1 MSETL
6 QSASAPMPAG
16 IITFLFTDV
25 EGSTRLW
32 ELQPAAMRE
41 AMARHD
47 GVIEA
52 TVAHSSG
59 RVVRPRGE
67 GDSRFAVFAR
77 ATDAVAAARDIQQA
91 LAAEPWPTP
100 RPLRVR
106 MALHTG
112 ETDLRAG
119 DYYGSDVN
127 RCARLRAIAYG
138 GQTLLSQSTHDL
150 VRDALPEEVA
160 VRDLG
165 EHRLKDLQRAEH
177 VYQLDVIGQSADFP
191 PLHSVDAFP
200 NNLPVQLTSFVGR
213 VRELSEVKQWL
224 DTTHLLTLTGPGGTG
239 KTRLSLQVAAEVLD
253 GYGDGAW
260 LVELAPLS
268 DPALLTQT
276 VAAALGVREQPG
288 RPILDMLTDYLR
300 SKNLLL
306 ILDNCEH
313 LIEACAQ
320 LADTLLRTC
329 PHLRI
334 LTSSRE
340 SLGIAGET
348 SYRVP
353 SLSVP
358 HWRQANAYEVILE
371 NDCVRLFVDRAL
383 AVQNRF
389 RLTEKNADAVAQIC
403 SRLDGIP
410 LAIELAAARVKVFS
424 PEQIAARLDD
434 RFRLLTGGS
443 RTALPRQ
450 QTLRALIDWSYDML
464 PKAEQVLLRRLSVFA
479 GGWTFE
485 AAEGVCGGDDDVLDS
500 LTHLVDKSLVTVDEQ
515 DQGARYRLLETIR
528 QYARDKLL
536 ESGESAA
543 LRDRHLDFFVGF
555 AEEAEPKLMS
565 PEDLKWTIRL
575 EPEHEN
581 IRAALEWGLDNHPDL
596 ALRLSGALG
605 VFWNQKG
612 FAGEGR
618 GWLEAVLGRVESLP
632 AAEGELARSRLEAR
646 GRALAGIAFELTALG
661 DMTGARRY
669 AEEGARI
676 LRELGDRRRL
686 AFALL
691 IVSLS
696 ARHLNDPVAALAAGR
711 ESVALLRALRDK
723 WGLANVLGS
732 FATVVASA
740 GHDFGTARSYLD
752 ESIRLFDE
760 VGAKRASASPLYGY
774 GLTAYLQGDYERAR
788 AAYQE
793 CLSVSIE
800 NGIRPRANMARSG
813 MADVAWQQRK
823 YQEALKL
830 YREAIAEWQ
839 QMGNPGGIARC
850 LECIAFVFI
859 DQARTEPQADRPVP
873 SRRAARILGAAEA
886 LREQVNS
893 PMTPFEQPEYDR
905 EVASLREEL
914 DETSLASAWAEGR
927 ALTMGQ
933 VIAQV
938 FDKDD

>member
-6 QSASAPMPAG
+6 QSASAPLPAG

-25 EGSTRLW
+25 EGSTHLW
-32 ELQPAAMRE
+32 ELHPAAMRE

-47 GVIEA
+47 GVIEES
-52 TVAHSSG
+52 VAHSSG

-77 ATDAVAAARDIQQA
+77 ATDAAAAARDIQQT

-100 RPLRVR
+100 LPLRVR

-112 ETDLRAG
+112 EADLRAG

-150 VRDALPEEVA
+150 IRDALPEKVA
-160 VRDLG
+160 VQDLG
-165 EHRLKDLQRAEH
+165 EHRLKDLLRAEH
-177 VYQLDVIGQSADFP
+177 VYQLDVMGQSADFP

-213 VRELSEVKQWL
+213 VHELSEVKRSL

-253 GYGDGAW
+253 AFGDGAW

-288 RPILDMLTDYLR
+288 RPISDTLSDYLR
-300 SKNLLL
+300 AKNLLL

-320 LADTLLRTC
+320 LANTLLRTC

-358 HWRQANAYEVILE
+358 DWRQANAYEVILE
-371 NDCVRLFVDRAL
+371 NDCVRLFVDRAV
-383 AVQNRF
+383 AAQNRF
-389 RLTEKNADAVAQIC
+389 RLTEKNAGAIAQIC

-485 AAEGVCGGDDDVLDS
+485 AAEGVCEGIEDGETRGGGDQQKEPVAASHIPRGPIASDDVLDS
-500 LTHLVDKSLVTVDEQ
+500 LTHLVDKSLVAADEQ
-515 DQGARYRLLETIR
+515 GQDVRYRLLETIR
-528 QYARDKLL
+528 QYARGKLL
-536 ESGESAA
+536 ESGESAP
-543 LRDRHLDFFVGF
+543 LRDRHLDFFVKL
-555 AEEAEPKLMS
+555 AEEAEPKLESAEEFEWMS
-565 PEDLKWTIRL
+565 RL
-575 EPEHEN
+575 EPDHDN
-581 IRAALEWGLDNHPDL
+581 LRAALEWGFDNQPDL
-596 ALRLSGALG
+596 ALRLSGALMF
-605 VFWNQKG
+605 FWNQKG
-612 FAGEGR
+612 FASEGR
-618 GWLEAVLGRVESLP
+618 GWLEAALRQVESLP
-632 AAEGELARSRLEAR
+632 AAEGEMARSRLAAR
-646 GRALAGIAFELTALG
+646 GKALAGMALELITLG
-661 DMTGARRY
+661 DMTAARRY
-669 AEEGARI
+669 AEDGARI

-691 IVSLS
+691 TVSLS
-696 ARHLNDPVAALAAGR
+696 ARHLNDPVVALASGR
-711 ESVALLRALRDK
+711 ESIALLRALRDK
-723 WGLANVLGS
+723 WGLALVLGS

-740 GHDFGTARSYLD
+740 EHDFVTARSYLE
-752 ESIRLFDE
+752 ESVRLFDE
-760 VGAKRASASPLYGY
+760 MGAKRASAPPLYGL
-774 GLTAYLQGDYERAR
+774 GLTAYLQGDYEAAR

-800 NGIRPRANMARSG
+800 NGMRPGPIWHGAGWRMWLGSSGNIKRPRGSIVRRLQNGSNWAIRAESHAAWSASHSSLWIKRGRNRKPTAPRNSGGPHEFWAPFKPCANR
-813 MADVAWQQRK
+813 
-823 YQEALKL
+823 
-830 YREAIAEWQ
+830 
-839 QMGNPGGIARC
+839 
-850 LECIAFVFI
+850 
-859 DQARTEPQADRPVP
+859 
-873 SRRAARILGAAEA
+873 
-886 LREQVNS
+886 
-893 PMTPFEQPEYDR
+893 
-905 EVASLREEL
+905 
-914 DETSLASAWAEGR
+914 
-927 ALTMGQ
+927 
-933 VIAQV
+933 
-938 FDKDD
+938 